1 MKVMVMFEI
10 EKVQN
15 IFCAETERRKE
26 RREALFEKK
35 AAAASC
41 FLCNPTHPP
50 SLELA
55 RSNFRSFW
63 LGLLGKPSAV

>member
-41 FLCNPTHPP
+41 FLCNPTHLCALIL
-50 SLELA
+50 SLQE
-55 RSNFRSFW
+55 
-63 LGLLGKPSAV
+63 